1 MIKILLA
8 EDNEMNRDML
18 GRRLRRK
25 GFEVVEAQDGEMA
38 VIHAKKT
45 LPDIILMDLSMPVL
59 DGWEATRM
67 LRDDPTTQDIPV
79 IALTA
84 HAIKSDRDRAI
95 ESGCNEVITKP
106 FEFDDLL
113 ESIARWVGNEEQ

>member
-1 MIKILLA
+1 VIKILLA